1 MKRVVLLLALTAALE
16 PLSALASD
24 RVLAVGVWPNRLQFL
39 DEDTLEVVAEL
50 PLRHGVVVWD
60 SGGFART
67 SHAADFSKLYFITG
81 RLDTL
86 EIVDVAAQKVV
97 DEVKLAT
104 PERMVRIMGAL
115 PSPDGK
121 RVYLTVRVVDMESDR
136 FIQDLDQDIVV
147 YNLETREVEA
157 SFAFPDAVGVIVPDG
172 LWFGPEGDTL
182 FAPVGGDIYEFRLD
196 TQEVVQ
202 KHDVGRASA
211 FGFGARNAM
220 MWYETSP
227 SGYDTVYFT
236 KDPVLERDSMG
247 ILHFDAARRTVTSF
261 EIGPKLDVTY
271 LTFSPDRK
279 RLYLGGHDA
288 VVVDVET
295 RRILAHKEGFERG
308 RTNTGWVASEDGSKL
323 IVGGVGDRLK
333 IYDGDTLELIKEK
346 ILEGDA
352 MFAPFP
358 LPRHLVESSSQ

>member
-1 MKRVVLLLALTAALE
+1 MKRFVLFLAFTAALD
-16 PLSALASD
+16 PLSALAAD

-39 DEDTLEVVAEL
+39 DEDTLEVVSEL

-60 SGGFART
+60 TGGFGRT

-86 EIVDVAAQKVV
+86 EIVDVAAQQVV

-104 PERMVRIMGAL
+104 PERMVRLMGAV

-136 FIQDLDQDIVV
+136 FIEDLDQDVVV

-157 SFAFPDAVGVIVPDG
+157 SFALPDVMGASDPPG
-172 LWFGPEGDTL
+172 LWISPDGDTL
-182 FAPVGGDIYEFRLD
+182 LAPVGSKIYELRLD

-202 KHDVGRASA
+202 IYDVGRAGA
-211 FGFGARNAM
+211 FGFGGRHAA

-227 SGYDTVYFT
+227 SSYDTVYFT
-236 KDPVLERDSMG
+236 QDPVIGRDFFG
-247 ILHFDAARRTVTSF
+247 VVHFDAASRAVSSF
-261 EIGPKLDVTY
+261 EIGPKLDIVH
-271 LTFSPDRK
+271 LAFSPDRK
-279 RLYLGGHDA
+279 RLYLGGHDV

-295 RRILAHKEGFERG
+295 RRILAYKEGFERG

-323 IVGGVGDRLK
+323 IVGGGGR
-333 IYDGDTLELIKEK
+333 
-346 ILEGDA
+346 
-352 MFAPFP
+352 P
-358 LPRHLVESSSQ
+358 SQDL

>member
-1 MKRVVLLLALTAALE
+1 MKKVVLLLALVAALE
-16 PLSALASD
+16 PLSAWASD
-24 RVLAVGVWPNRLQFL
+24 RVIAVGVWPNRLQFL

-60 SGGFART
+60 SGGYGRT

-86 EIVDVAAQKVV
+86 EIVDVAAQQVV

-104 PERMVRIMGAL
+104 PDRMVYLMGAI

-121 RVYLTVRVVDMESDR
+121 RVYLTVRVIDKGSDR
-136 FIQDLDQDIVV
+136 FIQDLAHDVVV

-157 SFAFPDAVGVIVPDG
+157 RFAFPDAFGANDPPG
-172 LWFGPEGDTL
+172 LWISLEGDTL
-182 FAPVGGDIYEFRLD
+182 FAPVGSKIYEFRLD

-202 KHDVGRASA
+202 TYDVGRAGA
-211 FGFGARNAM
+211 FGCGRRHAA

-227 SGYDTVYFT
+227 SSYDAVYFT
-236 KDPVLERDSMG
+236 KDPVIERDSIG
-247 ILHFDAARRTVTSF
+247 IVHFDGASRAVSSF
-261 EIGPKLDVTY
+261 EIGPMFDVVHIA
-271 LTFSPDRK
+271 FSPDRK
-279 RLYLGGHDA
+279 RLYLGGHDVVA
-288 VVVDVET
+288 VDMET
-295 RRILAHKEGFERG
+295 RQILAYKEGFERG
-308 RTNTGWVASEDGSKL
+308 RSNTGWVASEDGSKL

-333 IYDGDTLELIKEK
+333 IYDGDTFELLKEK

-358 LPRHLVESSSQ
+358 LPRHLVENASQ